1 MLTVLNSTITGNTAG
16 NMDNGGSGG
25 GIESSADVLTI
36 IDSTI
41 SNNTAWIG
49 GNLSGGEGGGIIT

>member
-1 MLTVLNSTITGNTAG
+1 MLTVLNSTITDNTAG
-16 NMDNGGSGG
+16 TSEHGGSGA
-25 GIESSADVLTI
+25 GIYSSADVLTI

-49 GNLSGGEGGGIIT
+49 GDLSGGDGGGSVT